1 MALAALH
8 ARLGLE
14 GVVRRLGLLLVLLRQ
29 RWLPSFGGELGGDS
43 LLEKVSV
50 ARGRLLGGRV
60 PPLLLLLGIAP
71 LVLPR
76 LACLLLRAVRVRVAL
91 PNSRLGGA
99 LRERGL
105 VLLPPSRL
113 RPEHVLPHLR
123 VALHRLVAEVVHL
136 FLLVRLQAS
145 PLGAAHPGI
154 LVLPLARQDL
164 LLGDLGGLV
173 LLLVLLLLFGL
184 ALRRASNPFKRAP
197 AGGVGL
203 AGLALLLVGL
213 EPRLLR
219 ARLDLVVV
227 LDQVASLVG
236 LLVCDPHLALHR
248 LLLEDAVH
256 LRLPLLD
263 LGTHGLHSLVG
274 HHSPLHHAGRPA
286 YDVLEHLLG
295 ARRVIREGDSLPA
308 LPRARRPADAMH
320 VVSQV
325 TRHLEVDDRLH
336 ICDVETASGEV
347 SGDEEVDFPRA
358 EGFE

>member
-1 MALAALH
+1 MPLH
-8 ARLGLE
+8 LQLPVDLRVRDE
-14 GVVRRLGLLLVLLRQ
+14 VHSRREPRPVRRKPRH
-29 RWLPSFGGELGGDS
+29 PPA
-43 LLEKVSV
+43 V
-50 ARGRLLGGRV
+50 AGRSAEEVPRGRLVLCVLVLVRV
-60 PPLLLLLGIAP
+60 ARLAFGVLLTPPPGKEPPEPRLLRFRRKLALAVLEISRGHCPRLPVAIALAVLAVTAP
-71 LVLPR
+71 LV
-76 LACLLLRAVRVRVAL
+76 
-91 PNSRLGGA
+91 
-99 LRERGL
+99 
-105 VLLPPSRL
+105 
-113 RPEHVLPHLR
+113 
-123 VALHRLVAEVVHL
+123 
-136 FLLVRLQAS
+136 S
-145 PLGAAHPGI
+145 PLALQSRFLAPDAAVAQGGP
-154 LVLPLARQDL
+154 ARAFPARWRPPAPPPAPFTPPPAAL
-164 LLGDLGGLV
+164 